1 MNAPTDAQKLIAEMD
16 GALHTMLDEN
26 EAIRRHSISTTN
38 RLFCLARSPFAGQDV
53 NANCKMNCKMRWVIF
68 AK

>member
-26 EAIRRHSISTTN
+26 EELRAQVAELQAEVKQLVGHGRR
-38 RLFCLARSPFAGQDV
+38 RRAGL
-53 NANCKMNCKMRWVIF
+53 F
-68 AK
+68 AKHLQRCQC

>member
-26 EAIRRHSISTTN
+26 EVLPAE
-38 RLFCLARSPFAGQDV
+38 
-53 NANCKMNCKMRWVIF
+53 
-68 AK
+68 